1 MKLLKDITDITFEPD
16 NPMGYGP
23 FNDPDIEVSEPIVMK
38 SAAGWYV
45 GTICRRY
52 NPYFIRVDY
61 NDMNVPEEV
70 DWYTYEPYDRYT
82 VYYDTPYIPSNILL
96 QSKDP
101 NPNHRLCLT
110 SVIT

>member
-1 MKLLKDITDITFEPD
+1 MKLLKDITDITFGHEPFD
-16 NPMGYGP
+16 KYTTYHV
-23 FNDPDIEVSEPIVMK
+23 DVSEPIVMK

-45 GTICRRY
+45 GSICRRHGGFP
-52 NPYFIRVDY
+52 NLRDY

-96 QSKDP
+96 QSQDP

-110 SVIT
+110 SVLA

>member
-1 MKLLKDITDITFEPD
+1 MKLLKDIKDITFGPE

-45 GTICRRY
+45 GSIART
-52 NPYFIRVDY
+52 PMDWIRNKDNY
-61 NDMNVPEEV
+61 L
-70 DWYTYEPYDRYT
+70 YEPYDRYT
-82 VYYDTPYIPSNILL
+82 VYYDTPSIPSNILL

-101 NPNHRLCLT
+101 NQNHRLFLT
-110 SVIT
+110 SVLA